1 MTVLRQRMIDDMQ
14 IRNFSPRT
22 VDGYVRRVARFA
34 KHFGRS
40 PDTLGQEEVRTFLI
54 WLMHRGYSR
63 SELKVC
69 VGALRFLYRVTLG
82 RDWQTQ
88 MIPYPRKERRLPV
101 VLSRKEVHDF
111 IRGIGCL
118 KCRTILL
125 TLYAAGL
132 RLHEGLKLLP
142 ADIDSKRMVI
152 RVRQGKGK
160 KDRYVPLPMKLLVAL
175 RKYWKEAKPTV
186 FLFEGRKP
194 GKPLSKGT
202 VQHWCAMA
210 RRRSGIQKEVTPHT
224 FRHSFATHLLEGGTD
239 LRTIQ
244 ILLGHRSL
252 NTTAMYL
259 HVAAGAPQVTKHCA
273 DLIDGVLDD

>member
-1 MTVLRQRMIDDMQ
+1 MTVLRQRMIEDMQ
-14 IRNFSPRT
+14 FRNYSSRT
-22 VDGYVRRVARFA
+22 IEEYVRRVARFA

-40 PDTLGQEEVRTFLI
+40 PDTLGQEEVRTFLL
-54 WLMHRGYSR
+54 WLMYQGYSR
-63 SELKVC
+63 SELKVS
-69 VGALRFLYRVTLG
+69 VAALRFLYRITLG
-82 RDWQTQ
+82 RDWHTQ

-111 IRGIGCL
+111 IRGIDCL

-132 RLHEGLKLLP
+132 RLNEGLKLLP
-142 ADIDSKRMVI
+142 TDIDSKRMVI

-160 KDRYVPLPMKLLVAL
+160 KDRYLPLPMKLLVAL
-175 RKYWKEAKPTV
+175 REYWKVAKPKV
-186 FLFEGRKP
+186 FLFESREP
-194 GKPLSKGT
+194 GKPLAKRT
-202 VQHWCAMA
+202 VQDWCARA
-210 RRRSGIQKEVTPHT
+210 RRHAGIGKWVTPHT

-259 HVAAGAPQVTKHCA
+259 HVAAGTPQVSKHCA
-273 DLIDGVLDD
+273 DLLEGLLDD